1 MDRSRSPSPTSRTPT
16 SSRNSPRTTAAQS
29 PPVVG
34 TAQGRRPEATTPDN
48 TTGPIDQPLP
58 HADAN
63 ALALVGATP
72 SQDQVL
78 STSLPV
84 QQGSQEKP
92 QGFDATVIEG
102 LLAKWPSWPQH
113 TTTTETTDTAP
124 SPHTVATAAVQ
135 NPFLFEQLPSDLQQ
149 LVLGMLL
156 GHPEQL
162 HETPHEAPQ
171 EVAQLRCTYGRWLRV
186 NKHLHQLTTQHFR
199 ERVLLCTLRIP
210 PTSVSQLLALPIHH
224 LLGINPVQMAPIE
237 VLQRLTQALC
247 RLSTD
252 EQACQAALTLG
263 RQLLQALCRPGIT
276 TATQRA
282 LLCVPQ
288 LIVRALRARLRAERG
303 NAYAIACTL
312 KELMQWSVA
321 HGPSLALPMLLE
333 LLFTVAQLDDANRKE
348 MLASAE
354 VPLHTGH
361 VEGAVFAVCAQQ
373 NMSML
378 LTSSIYL
385 LVNILPNPWK
395 ARAPA
400 PPADHAI
407 DAALNFLANYPY
419 PFIGFAREALLYL
432 HTLPLNGEQ
441 QALMLRCLQ
450 RLEAPLQGPQP
461 TPEQ

>member
-34 TAQGRRPEATTPDN
+34 TAQGRRPEATAPDN

-113 TTTTETTDTAP
+113 TTATETTAIAP
-124 SPHTVATAAVQ
+124 SQQTVATAAVQ
-135 NPFLFEQLPSDLQQ
+135 NPDLFERLPQDLQK
-149 LVLGMLL
+149 LVLGMVL

-162 HETPHEAPQ
+162 HEAPQ
-171 EVAQLRCTYGRWLRV
+171 EAAQLRCTYGRWLRV
-186 NKHLHQLTTQHFR
+186 NKRLHQLTTEQFR

-210 PTSVSQLLALPIHH
+210 PTGVPQLMALPIHH
-224 LLGINPVQMAPIE
+224 LLDINPVQMAPIE
-237 VLQRLTQALC
+237 VLRRLTQALC
-247 RLSTD
+247 RLPTD
-252 EQACQAALTLG
+252 EQACRAALALG
-263 RQLLQALCRPGIT
+263 RQLLQALGRPGIT
-276 TATQRA
+276 PATQRA

-288 LIVRALRARLRAERG
+288 LIVRALGARLRGERG
-303 NAYAIACTL
+303 YAYAIACTL
-312 KELMQWSVA
+312 KDLMHWSVA

-333 LLFTVAQLDDANRKE
+333 LLFTVAQLEGGKQQE

-354 VPLHTGH
+354 VSLYTGH

-407 DAALNFLANYPY
+407 DGALNFLANYPD
-419 PFIGFAREALLYL
+419 PFIGFAREALRYL

-441 QALMLRCLQ
+441 QALMQRCLQ
-450 RLEAPLQGPQP
+450 RL
-461 TPEQ
+461 